1 MFVHYNMILGVYVH
15 IHSVGKTDMLQEY
28 NTLSLSKQDAVKA
41 AGSSEVKDEP
51 MAPVMPDT
59 DFYQAHSGQFI
70 TRAVW
75 QAAQD
80 AQAEALDTKA
90 GFACSRILG
99 STNFLGW
106 HVRLPKLSDRQ
117 LAQHQQSQQL
127 ILSLSVQFSTW

>member
-1 MFVHYNMILGVYVH
+1 M
-15 IHSVGKTDMLQEY
+15 Y

-59 DFYQAHSGQFI
+59 DLYQAHSGQFI
-70 TRAVW
+70 TKAVW

-80 AQAEALDTKA
+80 VQAEALDTKA
-90 GFACSRILG
+90 RFACSRILG

-106 HVRLPKLSDRQ
+106 HVRLPKLWDRQ
-117 LAQHQQSQQL
+117 LAQHQRSQQL
-127 ILSLSVQFSTW
+127 ILSPSVQ